1 MMDAE
6 DSACMSLKGE
16 EIEALGFHEG
26 GDSFR
31 PPRRESST
39 HSNND
44 CDSATRGL
52 EPSCNRSSGLWPG
65 RAFASQAQ

>member
-1 MMDAE
+1 MDAE

-44 CDSATRGL
+44 CDSATT
-52 EPSCNRSSGLWPG
+52 
-65 RAFASQAQ
+65 

>member
-26 GDSFR
+26 GDSF
-31 PPRRESST
+31 
-39 HSNND
+39 N
-44 CDSATRGL
+44 
-52 EPSCNRSSGLWPG
+52 
-65 RAFASQAQ
+65 AQL